1 MDSYRAI
8 VQQLGRPAK
17 CWPNHQGKLTNVDRF
32 KLVSFLVAN
41 EVPRTIIAKFAD
53 NAQINVSGKAHKDWD
68 YLAKK
73 SHDNET
79 YRSRTTAY
87 KLGVGIVYLIGTLA
101 NQARAPSAPV
111 VVVELLNP
119 LWRWEAITDPT
130 DPPPGP
136 PLL

>member
-8 VQQLGRPAK
+8 VQQLGWPTK
-17 CWPNHQGKLTNVDRF
+17 SWPNHQGKLSNVDRF

-41 EVPRTIIAKFAD
+41 DVPRAIIAHLAD
-53 NAQINVSGKAHKDWD
+53 NAQINVSGKGRKDWD
-68 YLAKK
+68 YLVKK

-87 KLGVGIVYLIGTLA
+87 KLGVGIVYLNGTLV

-111 VVVELLNP
+111 VVVELLN
-119 LWRWEAITDPT
+119 
-130 DPPPGP
+130 
-136 PLL
+136 LL